1 MERLQLGGKKQ
12 CRKGAMMI
20 FSGVIIQTLLWVP
33 KSIYKKASQ
42 KFYFTFSLY
51 LPVLPIGAEMCQ
63 ATCFQAHI
71 ASAVIKLV

>member
-1 MERLQLGGKKQ
+1 MQKK
-12 CRKGAMMI
+12 KGVMMI

-33 KSIYKKASQ
+33 KTIYMKASQ
-42 KFYFTFSLY
+42 KFYFTFSPY
-51 LPVLPIGAEMCQ
+51 LPVLAIGAEMCQ